1 MKVQRGDVVFLEFPF
16 SDGTG
21 AKVRPA
27 VVLQA
32 DRENQR
38 LTSTVVAMI
47 SGNINLVG
55 REPGHI
61 MIDIQSDAGL
71 RSGLK
76 YSSVVNIHSLY
87 SVHTDRIERISGS
100 LTDELMHEIE
110 TQLIQ
115 TLDLLQPS
123 DH

>member
-1 MKVQRGDVVFLEFPF
+1 MKVHRGDVVFLEFPF

-27 VVLQA
+27 VVLQS

-47 SGNINLVG
+47 SGNVNLVG

-61 MIDIQSDAGL
+61 LIDIQSDAGL

-87 SVHTDRIERISGS
+87 SIHTDRIERISGS

-115 TLDLLQPS
+115 TLDLSRPADQ
-123 DH
+123 

>member
-27 VVLQA
+27 VVLQS

-61 MIDIQSDAGL
+61 LIDIQSDAGL

-87 SVHTDRIERISGS
+87 SIHTGRIERISGS
-100 LTDELMHEIE
+100 LSDELMHEIE

-115 TLDLLQPS
+115 TLDLLRPL